1 MTKRFVYKSHY
12 TFIWILQAFVNI
24 GAFVVYFLIDSNV
37 ALFNYW
43 LPVHVFLF
51 FAMTTFYF
59 GELRQDN

>member
-1 MTKRFVYKSHY
+1 
-12 TFIWILQAFVNI
+12 LQAFVNI